1 MEKQIVTYTYWLGL
15 AATLVAL
22 IWRGLVIA
30 GLPEKVLG
38 LNYMTAYKG
47 ALLFFVT
54 AVATTSYAWLKS
66 QKP

>member
-1 MEKQIVTYTYWLGL
+1 MEKQVVHYTYWLGL

-22 IWRGLVIA
+22 IWRGLVLA
-30 GLPEKVLG
+30 GLPEKVMG

-47 ALLFFVT
+47 ALLFFVM

>member
-1 MEKQIVTYTYWLGL
+1 MEKQVVQYTYWLGL

-22 IWRGLVIA
+22 IWRGLVTA
-30 GLPEKVLG
+30 GLPERVLDI
-38 LNYMTAYKG
+38 NYMTAYKG
-47 ALLFFVT
+47 ALLFFLT

>member
-1 MEKQIVTYTYWLGL
+1 MEKQVVHYTYWLGL

-38 LNYMTAYKG
+38 LSYMTAYKG
-47 ALLFFVT
+47 ALLFFLT

-66 QKP
+66 QKT